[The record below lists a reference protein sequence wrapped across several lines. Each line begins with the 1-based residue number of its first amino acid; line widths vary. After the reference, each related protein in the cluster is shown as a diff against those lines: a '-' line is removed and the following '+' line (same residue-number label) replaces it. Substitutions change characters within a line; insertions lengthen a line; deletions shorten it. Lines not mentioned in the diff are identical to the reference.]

1 VNRSNPTPSLEFAS
15 EGNASDISSNL
26 GTFMGTFD
34 DVKGIGV
41 YNLAGYSLFSSSK
54 DEDGVNGLTA
64 FKSLLGLV
72 GSQIDIIL
80 PPESNVQF
88 IAPNDILVGVS
99 KIDSNKILA
108 VVLNRDAQLAH
119 LIPNI
124 IKVAKLLKGV
134 AQKTGTLSNSI
145 CQDACNKTI
154 LEKGRSSRRKNIVR
168 KLGA

>member
-1 VNRSNPTPSLEFAS
+1 MNRSNPTPSLEFATDGS
-15 EGNASDISSNL
+15 ATDISSDL

-41 YNLAGYSLFSSSK
+41 YNLAGYSLFSSAK
-54 DEDGVNGLTA
+54 DDDGDHGLTA

-72 GSQIDIIL
+72 GSQINLIL

-99 KIDSNKILA
+99 KIGSNKILA

-145 CQDACNKTI
+145 CQDACKKTI
-154 LEKGRSSRRKNIVR
+154 TDKARSSRRKNIVR

>member
-1 VNRSNPTPSLEFAS
+1 VNRSDPSPSLEYAS
-15 EGNASDISSNL
+15 EANAHEISSDL

-41 YNLAGYSLFSSSK
+41 YNLAGYSLFSSVK
-54 DEDGVNGLTA
+54 DDDGDLGLKA

-99 KIDSNKILA
+99 KIGSNKILA
-108 VVLNRDAQLAH
+108 VVLNRNAQLAH

-134 AQKTGTLSNSI
+134 SKKAGTLSNSI

-154 LEKGRSSRRKNIVR
+154 TEKSHSSRRKNIVR